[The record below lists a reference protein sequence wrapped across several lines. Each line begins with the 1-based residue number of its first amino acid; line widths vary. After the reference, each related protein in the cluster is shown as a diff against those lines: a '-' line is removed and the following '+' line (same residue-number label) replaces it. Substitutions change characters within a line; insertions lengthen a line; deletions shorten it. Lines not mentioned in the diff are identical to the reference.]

1 MYAWL
6 IESTRHCPLLV
17 LEDGST
23 AIPVNL
29 HLYTRQQF
37 LSRVGRRVEIRTQLS
52 PRHYT
57 VRFPNPADTLPL

>member
-6 IESTRHCPLLV
+6 IESAGHRPLLL

-23 AIPVNL
+23 GIPINL

-37 LSRVGRRVEIRTQLS
+37 LSRLGRRVEIQSQLS
-52 PRHYT
+52 PHHYS
-57 VRFPNPADTLPL
+57 VRFPHPADRLPR